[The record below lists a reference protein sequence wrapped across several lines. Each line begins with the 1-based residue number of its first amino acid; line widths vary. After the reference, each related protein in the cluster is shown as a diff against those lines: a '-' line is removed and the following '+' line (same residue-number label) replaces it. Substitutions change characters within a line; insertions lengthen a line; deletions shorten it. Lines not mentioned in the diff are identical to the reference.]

1 MDGAA
6 FFSYGAGQGKNKDL
20 PGGAGAGQNSTNMVV
35 HCSAG

>member
-20 PGGAGAGQNSTNMVV
+20 PGGLGQGKT
-35 HCSAG
+35 AQTW